1 MNLALYSA
9 RQEENIDIRKQAQ
22 TWKRSGLITDDQLHA
37 IHDDTEPQVRQTNLF
52 FRVLFFIFTLLG
64 AGALTGLFVW
74 LAPLRNGGDVQ
85 RVAAL
90 LILFSVVFYLAAE
103 SIVRKRRLY
112 RYGIE
117 EGLAMTAMVLFCAG
131 CALLLHEIHP
141 GFRSLTTMTAA
152 LFAVA
157 AFWIHLRF
165 GFLYAAGISIVA
177 ICVIPFQLF
186 TSPVT
191 GRLVLLS
198 VLCAIFVFSLIAGK
212 PDIHDFGKNRRTTI
226 QAGLMA
232 AIYLTVNLQA
242 LGLVGLLLRDAQ
254 IFHLYPKLF
263 PPPLYWSS
271 YLLTFI
277 FPAAGIFW
285 GIKSRKRLILNASLA
300 MACVTLAT
308 NKSYL
313 GMTRYAWDPAI
324 LGVVLVALSLVISR
338 WLSRGPDQRRA
349 GFTAENILKPE
360 DQGISLADAA
370 AALAPG
376 AIEAQQPSQ
385 APQDKLFEGG
395 QSGGGGAS
403 REF

>member
-1 MNLALYSA
+1 
-9 RQEENIDIRKQAQ
+9 
-22 TWKRSGLITDDQLHA
+22 
-37 IHDDTEPQVRQTNLF
+37 V
-52 FRVLFFIFTLLG
+52 
-64 AGALTGLFVW
+64 AG
-74 LAPLRNGGDVQ
+74 
-85 RVAAL
+85 L

-277 FPAAGIFW
+277 LPAAGIFR

-385 APQDKLFEGG
+385 APRDKFFEGG